1 MSEPLLTLVLCY
13 YNERDYLPATLASLT
28 AQRDK
33 RFVLRLVDNRSDDG
47 SEELDRVEAWRFCQ
61 DFLREKVNKA
71 NFEEMYLLTDK
82 DESGSLSKEEIAL
95 FMTKICRRV

>member
-1 MSEPLLTLVLCY
+1 MYPKFTVEEFDGDGLEEPDPAILAFV
-13 YNERDYLPATLASLT
+13 ESVWGDY
-28 AQRDK
+28 D
-33 RFVLRLVDNRSDDG
+33 DDG

>member
-1 MSEPLLTLVLCY
+1 VYPKFTVEEFDGDGLEEPDPAILAFV
-13 YNERDYLPATLASLT
+13 ESVWGDY
-28 AQRDK
+28 D
-33 RFVLRLVDNRSDDG
+33 DDG